1 MCKDNNN
8 LLKTY
13 TFSEKMCK
21 NHTKRNKKAVN
32 SVIFV
37 GVIPVFYFSLYL
49 LSASGNTSN
58 SL

>member
-1 MCKDNNN
+1 MCKDNNY

-37 GVIPVFYFSLYL
+37 GVIPVFS
-49 LSASGNTSN
+49 
-58 SL
+58 